1 MLGSLQDAEDA
12 LQDTL
17 LGAWQGLDGFEGRA
31 SIRTWLYRIAT
42 NRCLN
47 ARRSAS
53 RRPAKEWDIAEYEPP
68 EPTRLERDR
77 LARAVPRRP
86 PRGCDGRAPRAGGSV
101 RTGRVDLPGVRGRA
115 AGPAASPA
123 RRARPARRPRL
134 PRERGGRHARL
145 DDRFGEQPPQAS
157 PRRPAAPAADER
169 RSRSGPR
176 SRLTRRASDGGGVR
190 PRVRVRRSRRVG
202 RPAHRRCLPLDATA
216 PPRIR
221 GPSTS

>member
-17 LGAWQGLDGFEGRA
+17 LGAWQGLEGFEGRA

-68 EPTRLERDR
+68 EPTRLGEIVWLEPFPDA
-77 LARAVPRRP
+77 LLEGVMDVPLGP
-86 PRGCDGRAPRAGGSV
+86 GGPV
-101 RTGRVDLPGVRGRA
+101 RTGRVDLPGVRHRA

-123 RRARPARRPRL
+123 RRARPARRPRI

-145 DDRFGEQPPQAS
+145 DDRFGQQPPQTS
-157 PRRPAAPAADER
+157 PRRPAAPAVDER

-176 SRLTRRASDGGGVR
+176 SRLTLRASDGGGVR
-190 PRVRVRRSRRVG
+190 PRVRVRRSRRLG
-202 RPAHRRCLPLDATA
+202 RPAHRRRVPLDAA
-216 PPRIR
+216 AAPRIR
-221 GPSTS
+221 GP